1 MMDAQ
6 DSNTFLEEFVSS
18 SELLPTEVR
27 RNFELMR
34 ELDRDV
40 IEANRQSE
48 EAEVSEDA
56 TLSERS
62 RAYTLC
68 TRSNS
73 SKE

>member
-1 MMDAQ
+1 MDAQ

-40 IEANRQSE
+40 MEANRQCE
-48 EAEVSEDA
+48 EGEVCHPLLHEESFPH
-56 TLSERS
+56 L
-62 RAYTLC
+62 
-68 TRSNS
+68 N
-73 SKE
+73 

>member
-1 MMDAQ
+1 MDPQ

-40 IEANRQSE
+40 YEISRQCE
-48 EAEVSEDA
+48 EGEVGPVVSG
-56 TLSERS
+56 L
-62 RAYTLC
+62 
-68 TRSNS
+68 
-73 SKE
+73 